1 MANSQLLSS
10 KVIVQ
15 EEQPGLRVIQNVATG
30 ILSALGITAKGPVG
44 VSTLITSWEM
54 FVLVFGADIA
64 SGIAASAIRG
74 FFAGGGQRLYFTR
87 VVHYSDITNANS
99 KTSVAGA
106 LTLQSAA
113 SAPSAGR
120 VLGSIVGP
128 YALAHGDTLVVDRET
143 GGTSTAT
150 ISAVRATVSAGG
162 AGPYTLANAQAL
174 TVKINGGSAQTITFT
189 TGAFVDITAAT
200 AVEVAAVINAAL
212 QGGYADVSGTTVRIN
227 SDRKGTGSHVEVTG
241 GTANVGLAFS
251 TSVQNGSGNV
261 ADASAVT
268 VAEIKT
274 IVEAAVSGVTVSNVG
289 GAVQIASNTTGGSS
303 HVQVTA
309 PSTADDE
316 LGFDNAVHTGSAGAA
331 VDTLTVNAKYDGAY
345 SSNVTVLITNATSGD
360 ADEFNLTV
368 LSSGVPVEKTY
379 ANLSMLDT
387 DPRFVETVI
396 NATDGSGS
404 EYIQVTDLDAAGG
417 DATLSRPANS
427 SGSPA
432 VAFGPLTGGSDGLVS
447 IADIDFVGDSASHL
461 GFHSFDLNDDA
472 DLLICPDRATPA
484 VHNAGLSY
492 TSIDRNN
499 EMFFILDPPAGLTPE
514 GINTYVETTAA
525 IMNLTEAGA
534 IYWPRVKVIN
544 PNAAVYGSAESIV
557 VPPSGH
563 IAGMFARTDGSRV
576 GGVYEP
582 PGGVEK
588 GVMPGVIGLE
598 NEQVLNENVRDLIAP
613 KLINPITRHRGKPIA
628 VDDVLTLH
636 AGGAFPTVAERRGV
650 SFIERSVKDGIQFAR
665 IRNNDESLRD
675 EIFRT
680 VDTFLLMQMRVK
692 AFRSMDPDKAFFV
705 DVGDALNPA
714 SEQFLGKVNTRI
726 GLATQKPS
734 RFLILSFS
742 QDTRAIDEEIA
753 AAS

>member
-1 MANSQLLSS
+1 MGNAQLLSS
-10 KVIVQ
+10 KVIIQ

-30 ILSALGITAKGPVG
+30 ILCALGITAKGPVG
-44 VSTLITSWEM
+44 VSTLLTSWEM
-54 FVLVFGADIA
+54 FVRIFGSDIA

-113 SAPSAGR
+113 SAPSAGSI
-120 VLGSIVGP
+120 LGSIVGP
-128 YALAHGDTLVVDRET
+128 YALAHGDTLLVDRD
-143 GGTSTAT
+143 GSGTATAT
-150 ISAVRATVSAGG
+150 ISAVRASVSAGG

-174 TVKINGGSAQTITFT
+174 TVKINGGAPQTITFT
-189 TGAFVDITAAT
+189 TAAFVAIAAAT
-200 AVEVAAVINAAL
+200 AAEVAAVINASL
-212 QGGYADVSGTTVRIN
+212 QGGYADVSTNTVRIN

-241 GTANVGLAFS
+241 GTGNVGLAFS

-274 IVEAAVSGVTVSNVG
+274 IVEAAVTGVTVSNVG
-289 GAVQIASNTTGGSS
+289 GAVHISSNTTGGSS

-316 LGFDNAVHTGSAGAA
+316 LGLDNAVHTGSTGAA

-345 SSNVTVLITNATSGD
+345 SSNVAVLVTTATSGD

-368 LSSGVPVEKTY
+368 LSSGVPVENY
-379 ANLSMLDT
+379 ANLSMLDS
-387 DPRFVETVI
+387 DARFVETIV

-417 DATLSRPANS
+417 DATIGRPANS

-432 VAFGPLTGGSDGLVS
+432 VPFGPLTGGNDGLTS
-447 IADIDFVGDSASHL
+447 IADIDFVGDSSSHL
-461 GFHSFDLNDDA
+461 GFNSFDLNDDA

-492 TSIDRNN
+492 TSVTRNC
-499 EMFFILDPPAGLTPE
+499 EMFFIVDPPAGLTPA

-563 IAGMFARTDGSRV
+563 IAGMFARTDSSRV
-576 GGVYEP
+576 GGIYEP
-582 PGGVEK
+582 PGGIEK
-588 GVMPGVIGLE
+588 GVLPGVIGLE

-636 AGGAFPTVAERRGV
+636 AGGAFPTIAERRGV
-650 SFIERSVKDGIQFAR
+650 SFIERSVKDGTQFAR

-705 DVGDALNPA
+705 DVGDALNGA

-734 RFLILSFS
+734 RFLIFSFS